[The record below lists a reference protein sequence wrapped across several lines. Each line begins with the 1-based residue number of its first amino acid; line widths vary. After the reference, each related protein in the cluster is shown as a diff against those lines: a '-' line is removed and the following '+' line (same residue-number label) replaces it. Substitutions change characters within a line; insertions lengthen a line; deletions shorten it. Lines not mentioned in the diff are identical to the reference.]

1 MKSADLWTSAGRPSH
16 AYLFHGP
23 SGSGKGRAAE
33 ELATALLSAR
43 GQDADAVRLQ
53 VLRRTHPDLTWVLP
67 SGASEILVSDID
79 EAVVA
84 AASRTPFLAAKRVFV
99 IEGADVMGERPANM
113 LLKTLEEPPPYL
125 HLILLARRA
134 SDVLPT
140 VLSRCQLVRFDPLP
154 VDRIEAILV
163 EQGPSDDDEACSAG
177 TEASRGDPDAA
188 PGDPGASR
196 GDPDASSGDPGASRG
211 DPDAAPGD
219 PKASSGGHE
228 GPSRSFSSKT
238 VAACARLCLGEA
250 TTARSLLSGSGAQ
263 LRFIA
268 QGIVRFACAQEPEPV
283 AAAALPLLEAGRQ
296 AGERARRQASS
307 QMQEEL
313 EMLPQK
319 ERRRREREGAEAARR
334 RERRART
341 EVLDLGLR
349 LVELMLRDLICIEQD
364 LPELIHNVDELVQL
378 RRLAAELRRTPA
390 SAGSSASLAE
400 AVDIVAETRMRLRRN
415 VSEGLAV
422 ESMLTRLRRLLR
434 PSDAV

>member
-188 PGDPGASR
+188 PGDP
-196 GDPDASSGDPGASRG
+196 
-211 DPDAAPGD
+211 
-219 PKASSGGHE
+219 KASSGGHE

-296 AGERARRQASS
+296 AGERARQQASS